1 MMSGALGEQVVIKEE
16 EIQATQV
23 PIVSLLSRTVVYS
36 WLAITIIANGM
47 EGYTLSYLEMLYPL
61 TPGITIPL
69 T

>member
-1 MMSGALGEQVVIKEE
+1 MSGALGEQVVIKEE
-16 EIQATQV
+16 EIQVTQV

-47 EGYTLSYLEMLYPL
+47 EGHTLSYLGMLYPL
-61 TPGITIPL
+61 TPEITIRL